1 MESAGLD
8 AGVQQMEANPIPIG
22 SRSFRK
28 SVDNSVHQQDPEMWK
43 RARLLVRNITSR
55 YVNYADQSIAVF
67 ERDLHNL
74 WYLFIGAAK
83 VTPTDA
89 ATADR
94 LAVQIL
100 VAREM
105 GILKRISEQYAD
117 GQVAYTSAPVTGPLP
132 RIWVDLPFLT
142 ANLRA
147 TWTEAMTRNGALSS
161 DHLANLAGFTARLVA
176 FGIHEAELSQCGLS
190 LLREALEVPRQLLEN
205 NNADQDD
212 DKPLSYFMPA
222 LLAWLQHGSY
232 KLFGLTAR
240 GHASKIE
247 VKDMGDHE
255 DHEDRW
261 VVAGALLSALSS
273 QRGGRI
279 SGFSMVRWEFWKQR
293 LDDIAGQSHSL
304 DDSVQGQARR
314 CFDYLN
320 SWEGITGGDSHD
332 RELARKVYF
341 DTE

>member
-1 MESAGLD
+1 MENAGPAAD
-8 AGVQQMEANPIPIG
+8 SRQMEANPIPVG

-28 SVDNSVHQQDPEMWK
+28 SVDDSVHQQDPEMWK
-43 RARLLVRNITSR
+43 RARLFVRNITSR
-55 YVNYADQSIAVF
+55 YVNYADQSITVF

-94 LAVQIL
+94 LAIQIL

-105 GILKRISEQYAD
+105 GILKRISSQHAD
-117 GQVAYTSAPVTGPLP
+117 GQVAYTSGQANGPLP

-142 ANLRA
+142 ADLRA
-147 TWTEAMTRNGALSS
+147 AWTEAMTRSGALSS

-176 FGIHEAELSQCGLS
+176 FGIYEAELSQCGLL
-190 LLREALEVPRQLLEN
+190 LLREALEIPRQLLEN
-205 NNADQDD
+205 NDTDQND

-232 KLFGLTAR
+232 KLFGLAAR

-247 VKDMGDHE
+247 LEDRGD
-255 DHEDRW
+255 DEDRW
-261 VVAGALLSALSS
+261 VAAGPLLAALSS
-273 QRGGRI
+273 ENGGRI
-279 SGFSMVRWEFWKQR
+279 TGFSMVRWDFWKQE

-304 DDSVQGQARR
+304 EDNVQGQARR
-314 CFDYLN
+314 CFNYLN

-332 RELARKVYF
+332 RDLARKVYF